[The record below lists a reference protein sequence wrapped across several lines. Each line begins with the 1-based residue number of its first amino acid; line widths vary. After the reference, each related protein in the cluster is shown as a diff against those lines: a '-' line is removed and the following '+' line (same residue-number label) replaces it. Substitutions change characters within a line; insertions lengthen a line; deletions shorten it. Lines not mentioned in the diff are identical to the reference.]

1 MLKTIMI
8 ITMLSSGHNSNVGFD
23 SMDKCLEHRQEVIN
37 QSNDIS
43 AVCIY
48 QKKNKMDELA
58 ERVAR
63 NLIVLVNA
71 KLTQLLNEEVR
82 K

>member
-1 MLKTIMI
+1 
-8 ITMLSSGHNSNVGFD
+8 MLSSGHNSNVGFD

-48 QKKNKMDELA
+48 KKKTEIDFLA

-63 NLIVLVNA
+63 NLMVLVDA
-71 KLTQLLNEEVR
+71 KLTQLFHKEMRE
-82 K
+82 

>member
-1 MLKTIMI
+1 MLKTMMV
-8 ITMLSSGHNSNVGFD
+8 ITLLSGDISWVEFD
-23 SMDKCLEHRQEVIN
+23 TLEDCERHKQEIVY
-37 QSNDIS
+37 QSNIS

-58 ERVAR
+58 ERVGR

-71 KLTQLLNEEVR
+71 KLTQLLNKEIS

>member
-1 MLKTIMI
+1 MLKTMMV
-8 ITMLSSGHNSNVGFD
+8 ITLLSGDISRVEFD

-58 ERVAR
+58 ERVTR
-63 NLIVLVNA
+63 NLMVLVNA

>member
-1 MLKTIMI
+1 
-8 ITMLSSGHNSNVGFD
+8 MLSSGHNSNVGFD

>member
-1 MLKTIMI
+1 MMV
-8 ITMLSSGHNSNVGFD
+8 ITLLSGYTSNVDFE

-63 NLIVLVNA
+63 NLMVLVNA